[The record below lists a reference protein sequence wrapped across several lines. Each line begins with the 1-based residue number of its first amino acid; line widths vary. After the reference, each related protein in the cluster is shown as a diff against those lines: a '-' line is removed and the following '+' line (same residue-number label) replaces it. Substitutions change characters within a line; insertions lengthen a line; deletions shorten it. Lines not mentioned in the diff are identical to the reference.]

1 MELSNFTEKLNKV
14 DGNIYVIE
22 EEVLLENGVYEA
34 QLKHDNVNEA
44 TLSVYTGKKLTGE
57 KIETYTLSTP
67 SLTPWKRIIR
77 VHADAP
83 SVFISYETEGDT
95 VEAEDANLLQDA
107 VVRTQ
112 EELNLE
118 TERAELEEKKVAEQ
132 CSEEAKRAKAAEEE
146 LNAGIKEETERAE
159 AAEADILIQLAG
171 ETNRAQGEEAEIK
184 LNILSE
190 TERAQSAEVLLS
202 GLISDETDRA
212 RLAEDELMGLVSEE
226 TDRARL
232 AENELTEL
240 VSEETDRATRVEDEI
255 KNEIGIHRQI
265 WEDKYTRS
273 EVDNKFSIL
282 ETAIDWK
289 EAVDSFQNLAEAYP
303 NPEDGWTVNVKDT
316 DYTYRWN
323 GTEWTAISANSIPI
337 ATQELNGLLSKEDK
351 RLYDEA
357 GSKKHVHENMSALNQ
372 VSQAQLD
379 KLHGIADGAQANV
392 QPDWNVTDE
401 RSDAFIKNKPAGLP
415 ASGGNANTVNG
426 HSVYADVPAGAK
438 FTDTVYTSFQGA
450 AAGTAGNSGLVPAP
464 AAGQQDGFLKGDGT
478 WQIPGAGDFVRKG
491 TTWKDLMGV

>member
-14 DGNIYVIE
+14 AGNIYVIE

-77 VHADAP
+77 VHSDAP

-112 EELNLE
+112 EALNLE
-118 TERAELEEKKVAEQ
+118 TERAKLEEKKVTEQ
-132 CSEEAKRAKAAEEE
+132 CSEETIRAKAAEDE
-146 LNAGIKEETERAE
+146 LTAGLVGETERAE
-159 AAEADILIQLAG
+159 AVETDILIQLAG

-190 TERAQSAEVLLS
+190 TERAESAEELLS
-202 GLISDETDRA
+202 GLISEETDRA
-212 RLAEDELMGLVSEE
+212 RLAEDELTG
-226 TDRARL
+226 
-232 AENELTEL
+232 L

-255 KNEIGIHRQI
+255 KNEIGIHRPI

-289 EAVDSFQNLAEAYP
+289 EAVDSFPNLTEAYP

-323 GTEWTAISANSIPI
+323 GTEWIAISANSIPI

-357 GSKKHVHENMSALNQ
+357 GSKKHVHENLSALNQ

-379 KLHGIADGAQANV
+379 KLQGIADGAQANV

-415 ASGGNANTVNG
+415 ASGGDANTVNG

-450 AAGTAGNSGLVPAP
+450 SAGTAGNSGLVPAP